1 MPKNRLS
8 NGLELELLLQQTVP
22 GPEQLSCS
30 RQLLEDGSTGL
41 DVDQWRALRAL
52 PIAIDDDHLDI
63 AVPSHWDEQDRS
75 EFLAQHPGNGRQI
88 RLHRSLES
96 DLKAALQKTE
106 TRESVEPV
114 PTASPSVD
122 RAVEETAATYLEEFT
137 VDGVLEED
145 PEEQAEQSSGTIDL
159 EASLR
164 DADAS
169 PVVSLVD
176 RILLQAMSVGA
187 SDIHVEPQQ
196 KGLRLRYRQDGVLQ
210 QYIEPLPGRLIP
222 CRHLPLQDPGGPGH
236 RRTTPGSGRTHPPQ
250 VSRPSDRLPGQHP
263 AEPVTARR
271 WCCVFWTAIQR
282 SSDWIS

>member
-1 MPKNRLS
+1 MPLARPIPDAEEPAQQR
-8 NGLELELLLQQTVP
+8 LELELLLQQTVP

-41 DVDQWRALRAL
+41 DADQWRALRAL

-75 EFLAQHPGNGRQI
+75 QFLAQHPGNGRQI

-106 TRESVEPV
+106 TLESVEPV

-145 PEEQAEQSSGTIDL
+145 PEEQAEQRPTRSTWRRVCGMPTL
-159 EASLR
+159 
-164 DADAS
+164 
-169 PVVSLVD
+169 
-176 RILLQAMSVGA
+176 
-187 SDIHVEPQQ
+187 
-196 KGLRLRYRQDGVLQ
+196 
-210 QYIEPLPGRLIP
+210 
-222 CRHLPLQDPGGPGH
+222 H
-236 RRTTPGSGRTHPPQ
+236 R
-250 VSRPSDRLPGQHP
+250 
-263 AEPVTARR
+263 
-271 WCCVFWTAIQR
+271 W
-282 SSDWIS
+282 